1 MFILSVV
8 FLSQFER
15 ILRLCFIA
23 RKSNAKKKKNY
34 YEVDKDFIFK
44 KDRLG

>member
-1 MFILSVV
+1 VFILSVV

-15 ILRLCFIA
+15 IFRFFFID
-23 RKSNAKKKKNY
+23 RKYNQKKKKNY